1 MNTYNDMYKKVVCLN
16 NNIVFQDLKEASEY
30 SGVDELDIIYCC
42 KEINSYAK
50 DKDDKRLTWR
60 FYEDFMDMDEDS
72 KRAILKEIDEDI
84 SEFKDK
90 IICLDTNHIY
100 DNIKDVSKHLG
111 ASTRS
116 IRHCCSNR
124 GTYLS
129 DKNKKKHALMYM
141 VDYIKLSEEEKKEAM
156 NSIEDIID
164 KSVIC
169 LNLNKKFDTIDKAS
183 KFTGV
188 PVKSIKNNCNRD
200 VYYVRNENREKFIFM
215 YYDNYSKL
223 DDNKKKEEVK
233 EAKLSCITRR
243 SKVICLNNKEVF
255 ENIEEASK
263 VIKVST
269 ESIERCCNKQRKYN
283 VRKDGM
289 RFSFMYYTEYRLLN
303 SKERKKVLKKVKE
316 TSVKKVVNVET
327 GTVYDSAQEASK
339 HSALSAF
346 TIRQQCN
353 KKENYSLRS
362 KELYPS
368 WLYYEDYC
376 KRLKRGKV
384 PNRKAQLDKT
394 TEEKQPTNE
403 ALDEV
408 AVTTN

>member
-1 MNTYNDMYKKVVCLN
+1 
-16 NNIVFQDLKEASEY
+16 
-30 SGVDELDIIYCC
+30 
-42 KEINSYAK
+42 
-50 DKDDKRLTWR
+50 
-60 FYEDFMDMDEDS
+60 
-72 KRAILKEIDEDI
+72 
-84 SEFKDK
+84 
-90 IICLDTNHIY
+90 
-100 DNIKDVSKHLG
+100 
-111 ASTRS
+111 
-116 IRHCCSNR
+116 
-124 GTYLS
+124 
-129 DKNKKKHALMYM
+129 
-141 VDYIKLSEEEKKEAM
+141 
-156 NSIEDIID
+156 
-164 KSVIC
+164 
-169 LNLNKKFDTIDKAS
+169 
-183 KFTGV
+183 
-188 PVKSIKNNCNRD
+188 
-200 VYYVRNENREKFIFM
+200 
-215 YYDNYSKL
+215 
-223 DDNKKKEEVK
+223 
-233 EAKLSCITRR
+233 
-243 SKVICLNNKEVF
+243 
-255 ENIEEASK
+255 
-263 VIKVST
+263 
-269 ESIERCCNKQRKYN
+269 
-283 VRKDGM
+283 
-289 RFSFMYYTEYRLLN
+289 MYYTEYRLLN